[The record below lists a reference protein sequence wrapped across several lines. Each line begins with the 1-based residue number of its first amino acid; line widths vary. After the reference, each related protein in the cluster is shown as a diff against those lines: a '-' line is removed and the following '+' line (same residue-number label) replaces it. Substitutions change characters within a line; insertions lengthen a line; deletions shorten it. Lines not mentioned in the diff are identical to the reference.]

1 MPGPHLPR
9 GRSPDGRAPPTAPHT
24 AHAQPSQATAVG
36 PSDQQRDQH
45 PPGPSTSSPVPPRH
59 STIAAAAP
67 AVFAPPVARSR
78 LRTGRPTPQQLALDA
93 GPTQDQR
100 RLQAAF
106 RGRAP
111 TSPRSRRP
119 GAARL
124 WNPTNS
130 TPRVPRPTRPRRP
143 STPPLP
149 SVPLSH
155 PTFDA
160 GTADPV
166 GTGAGDYPLL
176 TLAEQRQTKHPAPSR
191 PSLQVEHYGTSERR
205 ISLPRSVRHSYDEKR
220 LSATPSPRE
229 LEFDWAFRQSIHEH
243 DPYHNPYLGPLDKG
257 KGRETAMSP
266 DHEEPAGPGVRF
278 SADLERG
285 PEYESHARPSNVS
298 AGDAIGSP
306 VTDSSS
312 NSSIMGEDVQG
323 DVTHEWGPQHP
334 CFPHLNP
341 HVSPSSPEYA
351 ATRIIRVR
359 RDFMVA
365 GDAAPTFSD
374 TYPDILD
381 PAGLSEQEFRRVVG
395 RLNGELVAIH
405 DPLGWRNIFDGVL
418 GLVTGWLWD
427 DLGLTAAKA
436 RLRKLEE
443 WVERWNEEMEKA
455 LGQEDGMAPKI
466 IPLRKTGYMTV
477 CSSPPL
483 STSLFRVIYGVYGD
497 VVLTVCL
504 A

>member
-1 MPGPHLPR
+1 M
-9 GRSPDGRAPPTAPHT
+9 
-24 AHAQPSQATAVG
+24 
-36 PSDQQRDQH
+36 
-45 PPGPSTSSPVPPRH
+45 
-59 STIAAAAP
+59 
-67 AVFAPPVARSR
+67 ARSR
-78 LRTGRPTPQQLALDA
+78 LLTGRKPPQQLVLDA
-93 GPTQDQR
+93 GQTQDHHR
-100 RLQAAF
+100 RLQAPF
-106 RGRAP
+106 GRSP
-111 TSPRSRRP
+111 TSPHRPRR

-130 TPRVPRPTRPRRP
+130 TPRVPASRPRRP
-143 STPPLP
+143 STPPPP

-160 GTADPV
+160 DVPV
-166 GTGAGDYPLL
+166 GSGAGDYPLL

-191 PSLQVEHYGTSERR
+191 PSLQVEHYGVSERR

-229 LEFDWAFRQSIHEH
+229 LEFNWAFRQSIHEN
-243 DPYHNPYLGPLDKG
+243 DPYHNPYLGPFDKG
-257 KGRETAMSP
+257 KGRETAMP
-266 DHEEPAGPGVRF
+266 LEHEEPAAPGVRF
-278 SADLERG
+278 STDLERG
-285 PEYESHARPSNVS
+285 PEHESHARPSNVS

-306 VTDSSS
+306 VTDTSS

-323 DVTHEWGPQHP
+323 DATHEWGPQHP

-341 HVSPSSPEYA
+341 HVPPSSPEYA
-351 ATRIIRVR
+351 STRIIRVR

-381 PAGLSEQEFRRVVG
+381 PVGLSEQEFRRVVG
-395 RLNGELVAIH
+395 RLNNELVAIH
-405 DPLGWRNIFDGVL
+405 DPLGWRNIMDGVL
-418 GLVTGWLWD
+418 GLLTGWLWD

-477 CSSPPL
+477 CFFSFTWRLIAVL
-483 STSLFRVIYGVYGD
+483 SWGMY
-497 VVLTVCL
+497 
-504 A
+504 

>member
-1 MPGPHLPR
+1 MEPYELDPAGP
-9 GRSPDGRAPPTAPHT
+9 
-24 AHAQPSQATAVG
+24 
-36 PSDQQRDQH
+36 
-45 PPGPSTSSPVPPRH
+45 
-59 STIAAAAP
+59 AAA
-67 AVFAPPVARSR
+67 
-78 LRTGRPTPQQLALDA
+78 
-93 GPTQDQR
+93 
-100 RLQAAF
+100 
-106 RGRAP
+106 
-111 TSPRSRRP
+111 
-119 GAARL
+119 
-124 WNPTNS
+124 
-130 TPRVPRPTRPRRP
+130 RPRRP
-143 STPPLP
+143 STPPPP

-160 GTADPV
+160 HAPLGPGA
-166 GTGAGDYPLL
+166 AGDYPLL
-176 TLAEQRQTKHPAPSR
+176 TLAEQRQTKHPAPPR
-191 PSLQVEHYGTSERR
+191 PSLQVEHYGASERR
-205 ISLPRSVRHSYDEKR
+205 VSLPRSVRHSYDEKR

-229 LEFDWAFRQSIHEH
+229 LEFSWAFRQSIHED

-257 KGRETAMSP
+257 KGREIAMP
-266 DHEEPAGPGVRF
+266 PEHEEPAAAGVRF

-285 PEYESHARPSNVS
+285 PEDESHVRQSNVS

-306 VTDSSS
+306 VTDTSS

-341 HVSPSSPEYA
+341 HVAPSSPEYA

-381 PAGLSEQEFRRVVG
+381 PVGLSEQEFRRVVG
-395 RLNGELVAIH
+395 RLNGELMAIH

-436 RLRKLEE
+436 RLKKLEE

-477 CSSPPL
+477 C
-483 STSLFRVIYGVYGD
+483 F
-497 VVLTVCL
+497 CL
-504 A
+504 ATVYPSYW